1 MSLRILLIAAA
12 ALICHCVAD
21 VVHINQAAP
30 KDVLVPFN
38 DLLPPPLEESTTE
51 AAAPATKPTKKSFHQ
66 QQQQQQQQQA
76 RSKVPD
82 ISAEKPAVLQL
93 AVDLLPPFVDAD
105 SGSSSSTTTTTTTTR
120 QPLVSIKAASTIA
133 PHVAQSVQQ
142 HARVAARPN
151 SLASETSA
159 SSRFS
164 AELIRQYATYFQST
178 TPRPPRGPLPTLTP
192 FPRFIKN

>member
-12 ALICHCVAD
+12 ALICHCAAD
-21 VVHINQAAP
+21 VAHINQAAP

-66 QQQQQQQQQA
+66 QQQQQA
-76 RSKVPD
+76 RGKVSD

-93 AVDLLPPFVDAD
+93 ATDLLPPFVDAD
-105 SGSSSSTTTTTTTTR
+105 SGSSTTTTTTR

-133 PHVAQSVQQ
+133 THVAQPVQQ

>member
-12 ALICHCVAD
+12 ALICHCAAD
-21 VVHINQAAP
+21 VAHINHAAP

-51 AAAPATKPTKKSFHQ
+51 SAVPATKPTKKSFHQ
-66 QQQQQQQQQA
+66 QQQQQA
-76 RSKVPD
+76 RSKVSD

-93 AVDLLPPFVDAD
+93 AVDLLPPFADAD
-105 SGSSSSTTTTTTTTR
+105 SGSSTSTTTSTTTR
-120 QPLVSIKAASTIA
+120 QPLVSIKGASTTA
-133 PHVAQSVQQ
+133 PRVAQPVQQ
-142 HARVAARPN
+142 HARTN
-151 SLASETSA
+151 SLGSETSA